1 VFVRET
7 KNVNTYEFILKKTNN
22 GLKGVKSDQ
31 TVLERET
38 KYSTVLERFW
48 NRKNEY
54 STVLEKKT
62 HIFDQIFT
70 SLDNF
75 QLQKLIHSI

>member
-1 VFVRET
+1 MFVRET

-31 TVLERET
+31 TVLEQET

-48 NRKNEY
+48 NRKKEY
-54 STVLEKKT
+54 WTVLEKKT
-62 HIFDQIFT
+62 RIFDQIFT
-70 SLDNF
+70 CLDDRQWQN
-75 QLQKLIHSI
+75 LIHNI

>member
-1 VFVRET
+1 M
-7 KNVNTYEFILKKTNN
+7 
-22 GLKGVKSDQ
+22 KSGQ
-31 TVLERET
+31 TVMERET
-38 KYSTVLERFW
+38 KHSTVLERFW
-48 NRKNEY
+48 NRKKEY
-54 STVLEKKT
+54 LTVLEKKT

>member
-1 VFVRET
+1 LYKAGVFVQET

-22 GLKGVKSDQ
+22 GLKGVKSGQ

-38 KYSTVLERFW
+38 KHSTVLERFW
-48 NRKNEY
+48 NRKKEY
-54 STVLEKKT
+54 LRVLEKKT

-70 SLDNF
+70 SLYDC
-75 QLQKLIHSI
+75 

>member
-48 NRKNEY
+48 NG
-54 STVLEKKT
+54 SGTEKKNIERSWKRKPVFLT
-62 HIFDQIFT
+62 KF
-70 SLDNF
+70 L
-75 QLQKLIHSI
+75 LV